1 MPYENSLFLSRS
13 RSLRMYFESKN
24 IAFNF
29 HRWLDFRSSDPDAD
43 DVGHKWSLS
52 ALLKHLK
59 SENHD
64 TGLLMRRIEEM
75 IVKAIL
81 ATAPPIVT
89 ACRLFVPYVENCFGD
104 FFLVIV
110 LFFLSLISFSRA
122 LCTINVNRKNIFAC
136 DKQRLQIFWMGS
148 LKNGTLRYYRLCK
161 SDGVGGGG
169 WLWYWRFL
177 G

>member
-1 MPYENSLFLSRS
+1 MFFFLVNFIPKVR
-13 RSLRMYFESKN
+13 N
-24 IAFNF
+24 IALNLFC
-29 HRWLDFRSSDPDAD
+29 LYDFRSSDPDAD

-89 ACRLFVPYVENCFGD
+89 ACRLFVPYVENCFGN
-104 FFLVIV
+104 FFHP
-110 LFFLSLISFSRA
+110 ISPTIISSSCA
-122 LCTINVNRKNIFAC
+122 LCQN
-136 DKQRLQIFWMGS
+136 L
-148 LKNGTLRYYRLCK
+148 LRVMLFNFVKRSCRSPRNNSECY
-161 SDGVGGGG
+161 
-169 WLWYWRFL
+169 FL
-177 G
+177 FRV

>member
-1 MPYENSLFLSRS
+1 MTLILFEMRLSPILGGIDRN
-13 RSLRMYFESKN
+13 RCPMKICYFFLVAVAYVRMYFESKN

-104 FFLVIV
+104 FFLSSYYFSSLLSHFHV
-110 LFFLSLISFSRA
+110 LCVQL
-122 LCTINVNRKNIFAC
+122 
-136 DKQRLQIFWMGS
+136 M
-148 LKNGTLRYYRLCK
+148 
-161 SDGVGGGG
+161 
-169 WLWYWRFL
+169 
-177 G
+177 